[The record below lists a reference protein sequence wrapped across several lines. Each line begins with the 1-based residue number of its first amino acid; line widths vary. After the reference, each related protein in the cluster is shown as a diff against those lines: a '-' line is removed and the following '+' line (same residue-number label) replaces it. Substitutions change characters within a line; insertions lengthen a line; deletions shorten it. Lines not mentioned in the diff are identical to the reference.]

1 MSTFE
6 KSMENIFNTNPV
18 EIEKPIVEQEK
29 PIVPV
34 PEVISKVSDDDLS
47 YDLAD
52 AYKQTKDNLQD
63 IIDQGKDAMEEIL
76 IIAKEGQ
83 HPRAFEVYSGLL
95 KNVIDANKELL
106 NVQKQMR
113 DMEGKKEV
121 NTTKIDKAVFVGT
134 PAELNK
140 LLKGTLDE

>member
-1 MSTFE
+1 MSKFE
-6 KSMENIFNTNPV
+6 DKMTEIFNIDPLINDTQTDKSTTLPTVVKPQQSYNP
-18 EIEKPIVEQEK
+18 
-29 PIVPV
+29 
-34 PEVISKVSDDDLS
+34 STDLEH
-47 YDLAD
+47 DLKD
-52 AYKQTKDNLQD
+52 AYEQTKDNLQD
-63 IIDQGKDAMEEIL
+63 IIDQGKEAMEEIL

-113 DMEGKKEV
+113 DMNGKKETN
-121 NTTKIDKAVFVGT
+121 NTRIDKAVFVGT

-140 LLKGTLDE
+140 MLKGKSE

>member
-6 KSMENIFNTNPV
+6 KSMENIFNTNP
-18 EIEKPIVEQEK
+18 IEDDTKITTQKIV
-29 PIVPV
+29 V
-34 PEVISKVSDDDLS
+34 PEVITKVSDEDLS

-76 IIAKEGQ
+76 TIAKEGQ

-113 DMEGKKEV
+113 DMDGKKE
-121 NTTKIDKAVFVGT
+121 TTSTKIDKAVFVGT